1 MKNSPHVLLMVMV
14 CVRSTGVMRTQ
25 EQSEMVVNG
34 IPEASAAAEVLCEVV
49 RPLPLGGEV
58 AARRPW

>member
-1 MKNSPHVLLMVMV
+1 MVMV
-14 CVRSTGVMRTQ
+14 CAQSTGVMQTQ

-49 RPLPLGGEV
+49 WPLPLGGEV